1 MHKRQLVIY
10 IEHVSCIV
18 LGTQWCTIMSTA
30 IYIRLPRELL
40 EKFDEVVQR
49 HGLSRSEAVREA
61 MKLYIKYL
69 EAPSIEN
76 IKAIARDSRIRID
89 ELERYYV

>member
-1 MHKRQLVIY
+1 
-10 IEHVSCIV
+10 
-18 LGTQWCTIMSTA
+18 MSTA
-30 IYIRLPRELL
+30 IYIRLPKDLL

-69 EAPSIEN
+69 EAPNIEN
-76 IKAIARDSRIRID
+76 IKSIAKGSRIKVG
-89 ELERYYV
+89 ELEEYHV